1 VTIHVGPFLSALFSH
16 QDEPSPSLLPS
27 LCHTFFGLA
36 YASQHLIQ
44 TSAKVG
50 LDNAQLAIQ
59 YSSKLGEIVD
69 HVRTSCGNF
78 RRVLAYWPRQ
88 WASVEW
94 LSTMAS
100 RGVSRLSE
108 IGRSR
113 GTGVVPG
120 AANQPAGNNC
130 RA

>member
-1 VTIHVGPFLSALFSH
+1 MSPRQVSSQAFAT
-16 QDEPSPSLLPS
+16 PSLA
-27 LCHTFFGLA
+27 LA
-36 YASQHLIQ
+36 HASQHLIQ

-50 LDNAQLAIQ
+50 LDDIQLAIP

-69 HVRTSCGNF
+69 HVRTSFGNF
-78 RRVLAYWPRQ
+78 RCLLALRPRQ
-88 WASVEW
+88 LTSVES
-94 LSTMAS
+94 LSTMAF
-100 RGVSRLSE
+100 RGVGRLSE
-108 IGRSR
+108 IGCSG

>member
-1 VTIHVGPFLSALFSH
+1 M
-16 QDEPSPSLLPS
+16 
-27 LCHTFFGLA
+27 
-36 YASQHLIQ
+36 
-44 TSAKVG
+44 G
-50 LDNAQLAIQ
+50 LDDIQLAIP

-69 HVRTSCGNF
+69 HVRTSFGNF
-78 RRVLAYWPRQ
+78 RRLLAHWPRQ

-108 IGRSR
+108 IGCSG
-113 GTGVVPG
+113 GTG
-120 AANQPAGNNC
+120 AANQPAGNDC

>member
-1 VTIHVGPFLSALFSH
+1 
-16 QDEPSPSLLPS
+16 
-27 LCHTFFGLA
+27 LA
-36 YASQHLIQ
+36 H
-44 TSAKVG
+44 
-50 LDNAQLAIQ
+50 
-59 YSSKLGEIVD
+59 
-69 HVRTSCGNF
+69 
-78 RRVLAYWPRQ
+78 WPRQ
-88 WASVEW
+88 LTSVEW

-108 IGRSR
+108 IGRSG